1 MIFTLQYPHASFVGA
16 NFQCEVQKIFQPG
29 TITFSS
35 RVLAHLWLFLAYD
48 RKLPEITMAA
58 ANETVMDC
66 LDPQV

>member
-1 MIFTLQYPHASFVGA
+1 MHPSLAPIFNARSR
-16 NFQCEVQKIFQPG
+16 NIFQPG